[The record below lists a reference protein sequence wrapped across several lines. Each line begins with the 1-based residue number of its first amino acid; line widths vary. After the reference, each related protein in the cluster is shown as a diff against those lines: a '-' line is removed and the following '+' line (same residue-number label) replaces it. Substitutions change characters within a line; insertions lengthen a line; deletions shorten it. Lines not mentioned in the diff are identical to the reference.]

1 MAIAGIP
8 EITLEKTAW
17 PYIEKPLFD
26 SLQQEALDHV
36 EGSLLVTGNAGT
48 GKTTV
53 LAESVINKV
62 LNGISSDKI
71 IIFCFSRHSARE
83 MRKYLARRLPDYS
96 VPQVATFH
104 SFTHS
109 VMQAAYNQGLV
120 VENYAF
126 SPLRLLSGP
135 EQEVMINEL
144 IKGTIEDK
152 SIDWPINLISALKT
166 KGFVRQVRNLLARMR
181 SLGMDPDQLID
192 IGIKHENENWV
203 ALGHFAEMYLD
214 NLDAS
219 ETTDYG
225 ELVHRVNLL
234 LKRLKSLD
242 ELNIKFTHFF
252 VDEYQDI
259 DPAQV
264 RLLKSLVRPNKFL
277 LATGNKSQ
285 SIYQFRGADFE
296 AIDRFDK
303 DFGESKKI
311 ELVNNHRQKQA
322 IKLRVNTY
330 DSINSQSFH
339 IANEIRRFKQ
349 ENPESKW
356 SDVLIVVRNS
366 NSIKSLNRALT
377 NFAIPVSVQADD
389 LPLSQDPAARVLLD
403 CLNISGQLALGN
415 LDPSNSEVIRDLLK
429 GPLINSSPF
438 ELRETAR
445 LLRKRSR
452 ENNEHPLTSD
462 HALYRAVIDPKNL
475 LDIPSELSQG
485 VRKLGAILFTARDL
499 IKQKTRVEVVMWSIW
514 NADISE
520 VNKKIFDVLDS
531 EYKWSET
538 LRTNALRGGIEGRKA
553 DKDLD
558 SILALF
564 DAASR
569 DDERTL
575 GTRGVLNF
583 LSDLGMQAFQA
594 ETLAQKPIED
604 DRVQIVTAHRSKGL
618 EARFVIIPD
627 VQADVWP
634 SARLR
639 NNLLEVERLGFETVV
654 RSPSRSEIIA
664 EDIRLFEVA
673 KSRSSQKLLVSAI
686 KSEFSD
692 DGEPS
697 ALLTKLGGADIN
709 HVSGFPLKSLSLNA
723 LVAEIRKAGQ
733 SEGADDD
740 FKKALAKRLHKLA
753 NTKDA
758 FGRDISQ
765 AADPQ
770 NWWATFKP
778 SASEIKLT
786 QDDQPVSLS
795 GSGLAT
801 LRDCGLKWFLEKKAG
816 ANIPRQNAAS
826 IGSIVHALAQG
837 LSNGEIDPNFEALKE
852 KLDLIWPQLSF
863 DAPWI
868 ANRFYNEILEV
879 VMNLLSWHLK
889 RTDRT
894 IVGSEV
900 HFSLNVLVDDQNSKD
915 SVKISGY
922 IDRLESDIED
932 SKQLHIIDF
941 KNSNVTLSK
950 EQASEDPQLGVY
962 RIAVSRQALDIE
974 VDPESVD
981 ASASLVYLKHMQK
994 NGLKE
999 LDTETIENNGILEL
1013 LKDSFRKIKTEDFSA
1028 KVSPLCRNCQFVRM
1042 CPAQP
1047 EGKAIIQ

>member
-8 EITLEKTAW
+8 EISLEKTAL
-17 PYIEKPLFD
+17 PYIEKPHFD
-26 SLQQEALDHV
+26 SNQQIAIDHS
-36 EGSLLVTGNAGT
+36 EGPLLVTGKAGT
-48 GKTTV
+48 GKTLV
-53 LAESVINKV
+53 LAESVVHKV
-62 LNGISSDKI
+62 LNGIPSDKI
-71 IIFCFSRHSARE
+71 LIFCFSRHSARI

-96 VPQVATFH
+96 VPLVATFH

-144 IKGTIEDK
+144 IKGTIEDG
-152 SIDWPINLISALKT
+152 SIDWPPNLRSALKT

-181 SLGMDPDQLID
+181 SLGMDPDQLIET
-192 IGIKHENENWV
+192 GIKHENPNWI

-214 NLDAS
+214 NLDSS

-234 LKRLKSLD
+234 LRRLKSLED
-242 ELNIKFTHFF
+242 LNITFTHFF

-264 RLLKSLVRPNKFL
+264 RVLKSLVRPNKFL
-277 LATGNKSQ
+277 LAVGDKEQ
-285 SIYQFRGADFE
+285 SIYQFRGSDYE
-296 AIDRFDK
+296 AIDRFNS
-303 DFGESKKI
+303 DFGNSKKI
-311 ELVNNHRQKQA
+311 ELMKNYRQ
-322 IKLRVNTY
+322 INPLDLNVYTF
-330 DSINSQSFH
+330 DSMNSQSFH

-349 ENPESKW
+349 ENPESNW
-356 SDVLIVVRNS
+356 SDILVIVRNS
-366 NSIKSLNRALT
+366 NSINAINRALT
-377 NFAIPVSVQADD
+377 NFAIPVNLQAED
-389 LPLSQDPAARVLLD
+389 LPLSQDPAARVILD
-403 CLNISGQLALGN
+403 CLSIAGQLALGN
-415 LDPSNSEVIRDLLK
+415 LNPGNSEVVLDLLK
-429 GPLINSSPF
+429 GPLINASPF
-438 ELRETAR
+438 ELRETSR

-452 ENNEHPLTSD
+452 ENNESPLNSD
-462 HALYRAVIDPKNL
+462 QALYKAVIDPTYL
-475 LDIPSELSQG
+475 LEITSEISQA
-485 VRKLGAILFTARDL
+485 VRKLGAILFSAADL
-499 IKQKTRVEVVMWSIW
+499 IKSKARVEVAMWNIW
-514 NADISE
+514 NLEISE
-520 VNKKIFDVLDS
+520 KYKKIFDVQDS

-538 LRTNALRGGIEGRKA
+538 LKINALRGGIEGRKA

-604 DRVQIVTAHRSKGL
+604 DRVQIVTAHKSKGL

-627 VQADVWP
+627 VQADQWP
-634 SARLR
+634 SAKLR

-654 RSPSRSEIIA
+654 RSPSRNEIIA

-673 KSRSSQKLLVSAI
+673 KSRSSQKLLISAV

-692 DGEPS
+692 SGEPS
-697 ALLTKLGGADIN
+697 SLITKILNREVVHI
-709 HVSGFPLKSLSLNA
+709 SGFPTKALSLNS
-723 LVAEIRKAGQ
+723 LVAELRKTGQ
-733 SEGADDD
+733 SDETDLN
-740 FKKALAKRLHKLA
+740 FKKAIAKRLNKLR

-765 AADPQ
+765 SANPE
-770 NWWATFKP
+770 NWWATYKP
-778 SASEIKLT
+778 SPSEVKLAI
-786 QDDQPVSLS
+786 DDNPISLS

-837 LSNGEIDPNFEALKE
+837 LSEGEIEPNFEALKE
-852 KLDLIWPQLSF
+852 KLDLIWPQLTF
-863 DAPWI
+863 DTTWL
-868 ANRFYNEILEV
+868 NDRFYDETLEIIT
-879 VMNLLSWHLK
+879 NLLSWHLK
-889 RTDRT
+889 RENRK
-894 IVGSEV
+894 IIGSEV
-900 HFSLNVLVDDQNSKD
+900 QFSLTMAIDESNPLDQ
-915 SVKISGY
+915 VKISGY
-922 IDRLESDIED
+922 IDRLEAEVED
-932 SKQLHIIDF
+932 TKKLHIIDF
-941 KNSNVTLSK
+941 KTSKDTLSK
-950 EQASEDPQLGVY
+950 EQAQKDPQLGVY
-962 RIAVSRQALDIE
+962 RLAVAQKALKIE
-974 VDPESVD
+974 VDPAAID

-999 LDTETIENNGILEL
+999 LEADNIDENGIFEI
-1013 LKDSFRKIKTEDFSA
+1013 LKDSFKKIKSENFSA
-1028 KVSPLCRNCQFVRM
+1028 KVSPLCRTCQFARM

-1047 EGKAIIQ
+1047 EGKAIVE